1 MVPMGDQGH
10 DNLVI
15 DNPLMKSSISSDA
28 LFDLL
33 AANSAAST
41 AITASSTTITLSTT
55 ASTGTAEKSG
65 EQSDFKAKKQI
76 QLGEKSKKRS
86 ENGDMGTRA
95 SIQINKNNSER
106 HVVKL
111 DTVAS
116 TAALLLNVETHTSSV
131 RNSPNSNDASESNF
145 FDDDSNV
152 DCEPLLNHENDSDQ
166 VFILISPERWYTIA
180 LQIFIPYL
188 IAGCGMVAAGIVL
201 DKVQHWEVF
210 DKLKEIFVLVPA
222 LLGLKGN
229 LEMTLASRL
238 STQANLGQL
247 NHKKEILKAIIGNLA
262 LTQAQA
268 IVVGFLASF
277 GATLLKS
284 IKDGQFHVVS
294 SLVLIS
300 GSVCTASIASLL
312 LGGIMMIVIILSRTV
327 NVNPDNVATPL
338 AASLGDLVTLTFLA
352 YFCSWFYE
360 LRNLFWIHS
369 IIILAFLA
377 LTPLY
382 FYVAHEN
389 SFVKDAL
396 INGWTPVILA
406 MCISSGGGVILG
418 YAIEYYSGIA
428 VYQPVI
434 NGVGGN
440 LVAVFASRLST
451 ALHSSS
457 QLGIPPEWAP
467 KSVLSV
473 PFETFFNKKNPEA
486 VTARVLMTIALPG
499 HVLFLFAISH
509 IKAGHFD
516 ITTNF
521 FIFYMCAAL
530 LQIFLL
536 IIIGYWI
543 VHFTWRQKKNPDN
556 VCIPYLTAIGDLL
569 GTAFLAISFHSLYLL
584 GQRNLRNKL

>member
-95 SIQINKNNSER
+95 
-106 HVVKL
+106 
-111 DTVAS
+111 TS

-131 RNSPNSNDASESNF
+131 RNSPNSNDAS
-145 FDDDSNV
+145 
-152 DCEPLLNHENDSDQ
+152 ENDSDQ

-312 LGGIMMIVIILSRTV
+312 LGGIMMIVIILSRRV